1 LFERRNLRIDGRKN
15 VRECHAGNIS
25 PSQLAGPWPESVT
38 GLGPLSFQASPTVN
52 VLIEGAAT
60 PLAISRNV
68 WGRCG
73 AFVPLGWVE
82 EDAQRPQRGR
92 VAPSQRRRKMV
103 CGLDIVFEA
112 VMRSRRTQ

>member
-1 LFERRNLRIDGRKN
+1 LFERRNLRINGGKN
-15 VRECHAGNIS
+15 VRECHAGIIA
-25 PSQLAGPWPESVT
+25 PDQLAGPRPESVT
-38 GLGPLSFQASPTVN
+38 GFGPLSFQASPTVN
-52 VLIEGAAT
+52 VVRESAAT
-60 PLAISRNV
+60 PSAFNRDV

-92 VAPSQRRRKMV
+92 VAPSQRSRKMV

>member
-1 LFERRNLRIDGRKN
+1 MFERRNLRIDGRNN
-15 VRECHAGNIS
+15 VRECHAEIIA

-52 VLIEGAAT
+52 VLIEGAAM
-60 PLAISRNV
+60 PLAFSRNV

-92 VAPSQRRRKMV
+92 VAPSQRSRKMG
-103 CGLDIVFEA
+103 CGLNIAFEV
-112 VMRSRRTQ
+112 VMQGRGTQ

>member
-1 LFERRNLRIDGRKN
+1 LFERRNLRINGGKN
-15 VRECHAGNIS
+15 VRECHAGIIA

-38 GLGPLSFQASPTVN
+38 GLGPLSFQASPTVK

-60 PLAISRNV
+60 PLAFSRNV

>member
-1 LFERRNLRIDGRKN
+1 LFERRNLRINGGKN
-15 VRECHAGNIS
+15 VRECHAGIIA
-25 PSQLAGPWPESVT
+25 PSQLAGPWPEITTWFS
-38 GLGPLSFQASPTVN
+38 PLSFPASPTVN
-52 VLIEGAAT
+52 VLMEGAAT
-60 PLAISRNV
+60 LLAFNGNV

-92 VAPSQRRRKMV
+92 VAPSQRRQKMG

-112 VMRSRRTQ
+112 VMQGRGTQ